1 LEHKQLAT
9 KDLDMSY
16 QFSNVVKAGLTDWAA
31 DNGIPAEQ
39 AASFAAWLFRQC
51 RDDIANRGQA
61 EVTKVTKAGKVSTK
75 EAVSK
80 QDWRLTGRGDTLQLV
95 DSTRRGTFIGKCA
108 FLTKALVCHDQ
119 TLRSLDPSMAL
130 RWSVERDSDVHFALE
145 RACNQFKSET
155 TPAPVRVEPLDGGT
169 LAAGPV
175 QQA

>member
-1 LEHKQLAT
+1 
-9 KDLDMSY
+9 MSY
-16 QFSNVVKAGLTDWAA
+16 QFSNIVKAGLTDWAA

-39 AASFAAWLFRQC
+39 AASFAAWVFKLC
-51 RDDIANRGQA
+51 RTDIADHGQA
-61 EVTKVTKAGKVSTK
+61 EVIKVTKAGKVSTK

-95 DSTRRGTFIGKCA
+95 DSTRKGTFIGRCA

-119 TLRSLDPSMAL
+119 MLRSLDPSMDL
-130 RWSVERDSDVHFALE
+130 RWAVEKDGDVHFALE
-145 RACNQFKSET
+145 RARKQFKSEAA
-155 TPAPVRVEPLDGGT
+155 PAPTPVRVEPMDGGT

>member
-1 LEHKQLAT
+1 
-9 KDLDMSY
+9 MSY

-31 DNGIPAEQ
+31 DNGVPAEQ
-39 AASFAAWLFRQC
+39 AASFASWLFKQC
-51 RDDIANRGQA
+51 REDIANRGQS

-75 EAVSK
+75 DAVNK

-95 DSTRRGTFIGKCA
+95 DSTRKGTFIGKCA
-108 FLTKALVCHDQ
+108 FITKALVCHDQ

-130 RWSVERDSDVHFALE
+130 RWGVETDSDVHFALE
-145 RACNQFKSET
+145 RARNQFKSEI
-155 TPAPVRVEPLDGGT
+155 APVRVEPLDGGT